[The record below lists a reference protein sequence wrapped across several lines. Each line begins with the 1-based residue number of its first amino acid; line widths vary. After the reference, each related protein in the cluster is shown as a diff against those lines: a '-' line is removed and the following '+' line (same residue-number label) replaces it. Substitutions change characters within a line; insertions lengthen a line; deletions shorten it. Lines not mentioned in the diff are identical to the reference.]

1 MQAEEGGKKTRRERE
16 REVSIG
22 MEHEL
27 GTTAVGYALSGPF
40 TSGALVSLA
49 VRLVE
54 VGNLWHERVVGIW
67 VGEHGADGEKHLGDG
82 EGWAPLVPENV
93 EADAA
98 VAVDV
103 GVVNL
108 GGEGDL
114 GGLEGVVGGEGDGEE
129 EDTARI
135 RRVAGAHDGCL
146 PLEHVVAGGTG

>member
-1 MQAEEGGKKTRRERE
+1 MQSGATGSGTSCIGAEDDFTWRISALAEQAIKVQQKKAARRQRRERE

-27 GTTAVGYALSGPF
+27 GTTAVGYALSGSIHERCSRIAGGP
-40 TSGALVSLA
+40 SC
-49 VRLVE
+49 R

-108 GGEGDL
+108 VEKETL
-114 GGLEGVVGGEGDGEE
+114 GGLKG
-129 EDTARI
+129 
-135 RRVAGAHDGCL
+135 
-146 PLEHVVAGGTG
+146 